1 MIQNKIITNILLV
14 AANALAKMSTI
25 IVIFLLPI
33 YLGVKPFNFDQGEI
47 TLYVIKI
54 ILLTTFF
61 KVIGGVVGDFV
72 TTSKW
77 SLVGSLAC
85 FSLAFFCFTST
96 REGVID
102 LGLFFYLLA
111 AGFFDANL
119 NAHLG
124 RVNFEN
130 PLYND
135 RVILITSYVAVL
147 AVTLITFYCFQ
158 VQKENPSYLD
168 FSSNSTLN
176 PEGYLS
182 RKLSPEDYLISLQVI
197 FTIFSFV
204 SLLIGIILCFI
215 KNIRFDEKVESI
227 VVPAK
232 SRALNLIGL
241 ILAPIGFTLFYT
253 LISNKG
259 GFQSFGEYITPQGLP
274 FSEYI
279 FLNQGLIVGLPII
292 VLLLFLKISP
302 TIKMVI
308 STILTI
314 VSLIVLFKMSST
326 GPSNIKYV
334 GYIGFGIAETL
345 FMPSLFTLIYRN
357 TRPRYFGSIYG
368 ATLFISSFIAVII
381 FMKLMLSQE
390 KAFLFIGVALILTL
404 LFFVV
409 SMIVKQETPSKGI
422 LKDTK
427 NLDEF

>member
-1 MIQNKIITNILLV
+1 MQNKLITNILLV
-14 AANALAKMSTI
+14 VANAIAKMSTI

-33 YLGVKPFNFDQGEI
+33 YLGVEPFKFDQGEI

-61 KVIGGVVGDFV
+61 KVIGGVIGDFV

-77 SLVGSLAC
+77 SLVGSMAC

-96 REGVID
+96 TEGVID
-102 LGLFFYLLA
+102 LGLFFYLLG

-124 RVNFEN
+124 RLNFEN

-135 RVILITSYVAVL
+135 RVILITSYVAVF

-158 VQKENPSYLD
+158 VQKDNPSYID
-168 FSSNSTLN
+168 FNNNLNFN
-176 PEGYLS
+176 PEGYLPE
-182 RKLSPEDYLISLQVI
+182 KLSSEDYLVKLQVI
-197 FTIFSFV
+197 FTLFSFV
-204 SLLIGIILCFI
+204 SLLIGIVLCFI

-227 VVPAK
+227 VVPVK
-232 SRALNLIGL
+232 SRALNLIGF
-241 ILAPIGFTLFYT
+241 ILAPIGFTLLYT
-253 LISNKG
+253 LVSNKG
-259 GFQSFGEYITPQGLP
+259 GFQSFGEYVTPQSLP
-274 FSEYI
+274 FNEYI
-279 FLNQGLIVGLPII
+279 LLNQGLIIGLPVII
-292 VLLLFLKISP
+292 ILLFVKINP

-314 VSLIVLFKMSST
+314 ASLLVFFIMNTT
-326 GPSNIKYV
+326 GPSGIKYI
-334 GYIGFGIAETL
+334 GYVGFGIAETL

-368 ATLFISSFIAVII
+368 ATLFVSSFIAVII

-390 KAFLFIGVALILTL
+390 KAFLFIGVTLILTL

-422 LKDTK
+422 LKDTR